1 MNKKIISLLVSS
13 GIFFNAGT
21 LAIASPLNTY
31 SVEATDSNND
41 SLDENKTKY
50 KELDSKIISL
60 NSSLNTLQEEIK
72 KLNEILSKNAIDI
85 SNVQLEIS
93 DIENNITTLKQETTR
108 TQEILGQRIRGLYML
123 DNSQNSLTYLIT
135 SENFSEFLSRIN
147 ALKTIHSADKQL
159 IDELISNQKHLD
171 DNLLVL
177 QDKKNLLNQL
187 NDTTKSDI
195 EELNIKQNEYEKQLN
210 EFNKEKD
217 QVELIITANEE
228 DLISHSVSIIN
239 TSSSLSEIQDA
250 TNSLQEITKQLIV
263 ESVISKANEAINLGN
278 SKINKLSTDNNTS
291 SNGTNS
297 PISNSNNSTTAS
309 SKNPSSY
316 KAEYSMVATAYT
328 GGGLTAM
335 GVKPVRN
342 ENGISTIAVDPK
354 VIPLGSKVYI
364 PGYGYAIASDTGGA
378 IKGNKID
385 LYLNSTSACLNF
397 GRQTVKLYLIAYP
410 GEW

>member
-1 MNKKIISLLVSS
+1 
-13 GIFFNAGT
+13 
-21 LAIASPLNTY
+21 
-31 SVEATDSNND
+31 
-41 SLDENKTKY
+41 
-50 KELDSKIISL
+50 
-60 NSSLNTLQEEIK
+60 
-72 KLNEILSKNAIDI
+72 
-85 SNVQLEIS
+85 
-93 DIENNITTLKQETTR
+93 
-108 TQEILGQRIRGLYML
+108 ML

-342 ENGISTIAVDPK
+342 ENDISTIAVDPK